1 MLCGVAVKRRHFL
14 AYKARSQIDTRDHA
28 TKLSKIKF
36 RSPCDQRLPI
46 SETSNS
52 IRSIRPV
59 NWVERKIFI
68 FFRQDRRLP
77 EISSSAANGV
87 NVKRIPNRVQGPY
100 RKKIKNGQFPVSESL
115 KNPAVG
121 TSGRFV
127 DDPGRRSSEADVSLL
142 FAPQWLQDCRRCKR
156 MLFSVKIILPTMETN
171 KTRQRNHARCPKV
184 RRIKATRRRPQQTR
198 HPFPLGCSFMIPEA
212 CAAGPAE
219 LFERRGIASA

>member
-36 RSPCDQRLPI
+36 CSPGDQRLPI

-77 EISSSAANGV
+77 EISSSADDAV
-87 NVKRIPNRVQGPY
+87 NVKRIPNRGQGPY
-100 RKKIKNGQFPVSESL
+100 RKKIKGGQFRVSESL

-127 DDPGRRSSEADVSLL
+127 DDPGRKSSEAHMSLL
-142 FAPQWLQDCRRCKR
+142 FAPSGRKTAVAANGCCSRRKSSCRQWR
-156 MLFSVKIILPTMETN
+156 P
-171 KTRQRNHARCPKV
+171 
-184 RRIKATRRRPQQTR
+184 TRRDSGTMP
-198 HPFPLGCSFMIPEA
+198 
-212 CAAGPAE
+212 AAQKCE
-219 LFERRGIASA
+219 E